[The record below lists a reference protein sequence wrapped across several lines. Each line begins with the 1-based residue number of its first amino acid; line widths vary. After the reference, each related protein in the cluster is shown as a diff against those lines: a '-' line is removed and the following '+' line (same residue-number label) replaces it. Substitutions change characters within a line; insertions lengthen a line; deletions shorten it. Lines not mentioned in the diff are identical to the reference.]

1 VSARCRT
8 HTVCGGGGGGGGGG
22 FFLGGLGGGGGG
34 GRVFFCCSWGRCP
47 QTPALPGAWPAAPS
61 APARP
66 GGGAARRLTSRVAYW
81 CIAVGGDPPS
91 PPPLLRPASRM
102 RFVIFLLGL
111 QRRQLAPDL
120 SNAQFTLSA
129 TKPMELVSVRTLY
142 NTHGLWGEVL
152 SAFVRGS
159 APKASP
165 CWELSLRNRPL
176 GQYTRRRR
184 RGAQRPTSRAGGVV
198 TKF

>member
-1 VSARCRT
+1 MSARCRT
-8 HTVCGGGGGGGGGG
+8 HTVCVCVC
-22 FFLGGLGGGGGG
+22 GGG

-165 CWELSLRNRPL
+165 CWELGLRCRPL
-176 GQYTRRRR
+176 ALGQAAEARRATTQLA
-184 RGAQRPTSRAGGVV
+184 RGGDVV